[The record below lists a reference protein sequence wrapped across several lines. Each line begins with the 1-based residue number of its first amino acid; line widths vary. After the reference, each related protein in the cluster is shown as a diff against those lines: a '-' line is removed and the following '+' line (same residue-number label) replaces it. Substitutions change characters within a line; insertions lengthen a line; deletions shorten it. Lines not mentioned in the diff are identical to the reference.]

1 MASRPKVLLDSVVFV
16 RALINP
22 RGLCGRIVLERAH
35 EYDLIVSDEIV
46 REVMEVTGRG
56 VLRHKYHR
64 LADLN
69 LATIRESLSH
79 AATINVTEVLPVSR
93 DPSDDKFLAAAEAAN
108 ADMLVTEDQD
118 LLVIGEHAAVR
129 IMNAVTFIRELN
141 ARTSESEPRT

>member
-69 LATIRESLSH
+69 LATLRRFCRYH
-79 AATINVTEVLPVSR
+79 ATLAT
-93 DPSDDKFLAAAEAAN
+93 
-108 ADMLVTEDQD
+108 
-118 LLVIGEHAAVR
+118 
-129 IMNAVTFIRELN
+129 
-141 ARTSESEPRT
+141 TSFSPRLRPRTRTCWSPRIRTFS

>member
-1 MASRPKVLLDSVVFV
+1 LLDSVVFV

-56 VLRHKYHR
+56 VLRHQYHR

-129 IMNAVTFIRELN
+129 IMNAMTFIRELN